1 MEHWIRDLT
10 YALRSL
16 RRSPA
21 FTASAV
27 AALALGIGVNTAI
40 FSVVNTVLLAPA
52 PFREPDRLVILM
64 NTQPQGTNRAGSPAK
79 FMHWREQTAV
89 LQDVAAFATD
99 VVNYTGGDLP
109 EQLRSAQVS
118 ADYFSLFGAPI
129 VLGRT
134 FTPTEDLPGGERVVV
149 ISEDLWARRFD
160 RDADVLG
167 ETLSLSG
174 DPYIVIG
181 VVGASF
187 DFESFGASPE
197 VSTAFQFDPNT
208 TDQGHYFQVAGRLAP
223 DVSMAQAQAGL
234 AVSTEAFTTRFPNS
248 LGPDSVFGAEQIT
261 EALVANVRTS
271 LLVLMGAVS
280 FVLLIACANVANLL
294 LARAT
299 ARRREIAIRTAIGA
313 SRGEIVRQLLVES
326 VMLAAAA
333 GAIGLALGLSGI
345 RALLRVSTAGLP
357 RLGADVANVG
367 LDWRVVTFT
376 LVVSL
381 VTGLLFG
388 VLPALHASRTTLSES
403 LKESAGRS
411 GTGFR
416 QNRARATLVLLIGS
430 ALLIRTSVALATV
443 DPGFDATNVITMN
456 MSLTGDRF
464 AETAAVEG
472 LVRDGVERLRAV
484 PGIAAASA
492 TCCVPLTGGY
502 GLGFTIVGRPLPD
515 DRPNHGGGG
524 WTTTSTG
531 FFDVFRI
538 PVRRGRVFTD
548 RDEANTPPV
557 VVINETMARQF
568 WPDGDPLTDRL
579 VIGRGV
585 MKEFDAEPERRIIG
599 VVADIRDGGLQN
611 DPPPRTYIP
620 QAQVPDAV
628 NALNVGISPM
638 SWIVRTEVD
647 PRVLSEAIQD
657 QLRQASGLPVSDIRT
672 MDEIVSRSTSRQRFN
687 MWLMSIFGASA
698 LLLAVIGIYGL
709 MAYSVAQRTQEIGIR
724 LAMGAESGQVLRMVV
739 VQGMRLVLLGIVIGG
754 AAAAGLSRLLA
765 SLLFGV
771 EASDPGT
778 FVAVPAILATV
789 ALLAVLVPA
798 QRASRIDPIDALR
811 YE

>member
-1 MEHWIRDLT
+1 MDSWLRDLS

-16 RRSPA
+16 RRSPG

-40 FSVVNTVLLAPA
+40 FSVVNAVLLAPA
-52 PFREPDRLVILM
+52 PFPEPDRLVILM

-79 FMHWREQTAV
+79 FMHWRQQTTV
-89 LQDVAAFATD
+89 LQDVAAFSTG

-118 ADYFSLFGAPI
+118 ADYFRLFGAPV

-134 FTPTEDLPGGERVVV
+134 FTAAEDLPGGERGVV
-149 ISEDLWARRFD
+149 ISEGLWARRFD
-160 RDADVLG
+160 LDANVLG
-167 ETLSLSG
+167 QTLSLSG

-187 DFESFGASPE
+187 DFESFGTAPE
-197 VSTAFQFDPNT
+197 VWTAFQFDPNT
-208 TDQGHYFQVAGRLAP
+208 TDQGHYFQVAGRLVP
-223 DVSMAQAQAGL
+223 DVSLTQAQAGL
-234 AVSTEAFTTRFPNS
+234 AVSTAAFLTQFPNS
-248 LGPDSVFGAEQIT
+248 LGPESAFGAEPIT

-313 SRGEIVRQLLVES
+313 TRGEIVRQLLVES
-326 VMLAAAA
+326 VALALAA
-333 GAIGLALGLSGI
+333 GAIGLILGLTGI

-357 RLGADVANVG
+357 RLGADVASVG
-367 LDWRVVTFT
+367 VDWRVVTFT

-388 VLPALHASRTTLSES
+388 VLPALQASRTNLSES

-416 QNRARATLVLLIGS
+416 QNKARATLVVVEVALALVLLIGS

-443 DPGFDATNVITMN
+443 DPGFDATNVITMD

-484 PGIAAASA
+484 PGIAGASA

-502 GLGFTIVGRPLPD
+502 GLGFTVVGRPLPD
-515 DRPNHGGGG
+515 DRPTHGSGG

-548 RDEANTPPV
+548 GDEANTPPV

-585 MKEFDAEPERRIIG
+585 MKEFDAEPERQIIG
-599 VVADIRDGGLQN
+599 IVADIRDGGLQN

-620 QAQVPDAV
+620 QAQVPDSV

-672 MDEIVSRSTSRQRFN
+672 MD
-687 MWLMSIFGASA
+687 
-698 LLLAVIGIYGL
+698 
-709 MAYSVAQRTQEIGIR
+709 
-724 LAMGAESGQVLRMVV
+724 
-739 VQGMRLVLLGIVIGG
+739 
-754 AAAAGLSRLLA
+754 
-765 SLLFGV
+765 
-771 EASDPGT
+771 
-778 FVAVPAILATV
+778 
-789 ALLAVLVPA
+789 
-798 QRASRIDPIDALR
+798 
-811 YE
+811 